1 MIRCNN
7 CGTNNIAG
15 SEYCDECG
23 MKLAAAEQSTEPP
36 VYKPPSAVES
46 EPVSSKTIEGPLPA
60 PPSFTTST
68 SVPKPAMP
76 ARERG
81 SDSQA
86 QRPHRDGDR
95 STSEKP
101 AERRLLSRERDPR
114 EQGDSVPRGAV
125 DNRAV
130 EIPRGESPRGEGP
143 RGEGRAVER
152 GAVERG
158 ANDNNKPDHKR
169 AEPSSPGKT
178 FVLSSRGRT
187 EGLQPEHS
195 APPARSSASAEAR
208 LVIERGGRV
217 GKEFLITGIETNIG
231 RWDADSG
238 IFPDVDLDEDDPEA
252 KISRRHARIINH
264 NGQYFIE
271 DLGST
276 NGTFVNRGRR
286 LLPGKRQMLQ
296 NGDEVIVGKTF
307 LKFQILR

>member
-7 CGTNNIAG
+7 CRTENMDG

-23 MKLAAAEQSTEPP
+23 MKLDASMPHTSYRRDPLAPP
-36 VYKPPSAVES
+36 LYEPPSAVDN
-46 EPVSSKTIEGPLPA
+46 EPVSSRTIEGPNPT

-68 SVPKPAMP
+68 SIPKPAMP
-76 ARERG
+76 ARDARPTGPPSGDGSTETGAHTPESLRDERRERSG
-81 SDSQA
+81 A
-86 QRPHRDGDR
+86 QVAGNRTSGPSRRDGIDPPG
-95 STSEKP
+95 P
-101 AERRLLSRERDPR
+101 A
-114 EQGDSVPRGAV
+114 
-125 DNRAV
+125 
-130 EIPRGESPRGEGP
+130 
-143 RGEGRAVER
+143 
-152 GAVERG
+152 
-158 ANDNNKPDHKR
+158 H
-169 AEPSSPGKT
+169 T
-178 FVLSSRGRT
+178 YVLSSRGRT
-187 EGLQPEHS
+187 EGLQSELADRAATGNS
-195 APPARSSASAEAR
+195 RITAK
-208 LVIERGGRV
+208 LVIERGGRI
-217 GKEFLITGIETNIG
+217 GREFPITGIETNIG

-286 LLPGKRQMLQ
+286 LLPGKRHMLQ

>member
-23 MKLAAAEQSTEPP
+23 MKLAAAEQPIEPP
-36 VYKPPSAVES
+36 TFKPPSAVES
-46 EPVSSKTIEGPLPA
+46 DPVSSKTIEGPLPA

-81 SDSQA
+81 SDAPGPRTQ
-86 QRPHRDGDR
+86 PRDSSTSADR

-101 AERRLLSRERDPR
+101 AAERRLLSRERDSREPGAAQPR
-114 EQGDSVPRGAV
+114 SPV
-125 DNRAV
+125 D
-130 EIPRGESPRGEGP
+130 
-143 RGEGRAVER
+143 GRTS
-152 GAVERG
+152 
-158 ANDNNKPDHKR
+158 DNNKPEHKR
-169 AEPSSPGKT
+169 PEAGSPGKT

-187 EGLQPEHS
+187 EGLQAEHS
-195 APPARSSASAEAR
+195 APPVRGQASAEAR

-286 LLPGKRQMLQ
+286 LLPGKRHMLQ